1 MAAASSSSS
10 PSASNKP
17 TNFSQKLF
25 IISLLLLSFSLFLV
39 VLSFKPKQHPIWL
52 TSEIINIIPTTY
64 YTDPNGSILSK
75 NTSRVV
81 DAEICSPFARPDLST
96 NVYVVSRE
104 EVTLFSLR
112 LLLKPLGLES
122 PILIL
127 LNLRSQKRIRD
138 AGGFIGVNP
147 PMPKSAQE
155 FSLLSVFSLSSSP
168 SVPPSFIA
176 VVPRF
181 RLLFMFPLFQV
192 MVSPSWDFN
201 HCIVGKRGIPCFSQR
216 LRALRNCRDFV
227 RSCARSLGDGYLI
240 GTFLWSVLGFG
251 WLMFVEGSLTV
262 LCSYHLAEGHKIK
275 VGLVNINDDDD
286 DDYNGVRGDMHVET
300 VHVRFDHVG
309 EDKKWED
316 FFPEW
321 IDEDHKWGPPTCPDI
336 PMPTQDYRYL
346 DVIVARVPCR
356 GDGDAGG
363 GMRDVFRGLQGLLG
377 SCQIAPAFAQTG
389 KEIWRYFMSQ
399 ARLAK
404 LNYTTYHQRE
414 AYVTVLHSSEAYVC
428 GAIALAQ
435 SIIQKNSTRDLVLL
449 HDKSISGKSLRGL
462 RAAGWKTKWISCIR
476 SPFAKKDSY
485 NEWNYSKLRVW
496 QLIEYDKIIFIDS
509 DLLVLKNIDEFFFYP
524 EFSAAGTNKVLFNSG
539 VMVIEPSLCK
549 FEDLT
554 LKSFKVSSYN
564 GGDQGFLNEVF
575 TWWHRLPKRINHL
588 KVFSKQDDKE
598 HQVGDGLYAIHYLG
612 LKPWMCYKDYD
623 CNWDMVSRHKFAS
636 DSAHKKWWQVYD
648 AMPKKLQ
655 QYCALTKY
663 MDKRIK
669 KWRRIAA
676 NASLANGHW
685 KIKPK
690 DPRQYHIVDD
700 K

>member
-1 MAAASSSSS
+1 MSTQNKSFNFQQRREAKFNQMAAASSSSS
-10 PSASNKP
+10 PPASNKP

-25 IISLLLLSFSLFLV
+25 MISLLLLSFSLFLV
-39 VLSFKPKQHPIWL
+39 VLSFKPKQQP
-52 TSEIINIIPTTY
+52 
-64 YTDPNGSILSK
+64 
-75 NTSRVV
+75 
-81 DAEICSPFARPDLST
+81 
-96 NVYVVSRE
+96 
-104 EVTLFSLR
+104 
-112 LLLKPLGLES
+112 
-122 PILIL
+122 
-127 LNLRSQKRIRD
+127 
-138 AGGFIGVNP
+138 
-147 PMPKSAQE
+147 
-155 FSLLSVFSLSSSP
+155 
-168 SVPPSFIA
+168 
-176 VVPRF
+176 
-181 RLLFMFPLFQV
+181 
-192 MVSPSWDFN
+192 
-201 HCIVGKRGIPCFSQR
+201 
-216 LRALRNCRDFV
+216 
-227 RSCARSLGDGYLI
+227 
-240 GTFLWSVLGFG
+240 
-251 WLMFVEGSLTV
+251 
-262 LCSYHLAEGHKIK
+262 HLAYGPNNKDNTNHLLQRPKWLDIIGKHIMDQNIK
-275 VGLVNINDDDD
+275 VGLVNINDDN
-286 DDYNGVRGDMHVET
+286 DDYNSVRGGMHVET

-321 IDEDHKWGPPTCPDI
+321 IDEDHKWAPPACPEI
-336 PMPTQDYRYL
+336 PMPAKDYRYL

-363 GMRDVFRGLQGLLG
+363 GMRDVFRMQVNLVVANLAVESGWLKPDVDRPVYVVFAGSCGAMVEMFRCDDLVEHAGDYWVYKPDLRRLKHKVLMPVG

-462 RAAGWKTKWISCIR
+462 RAAGWKTKWISRIR

-524 EFSAAGTNKVLFNSG
+524 ELSAAGNDKVLFNSG

-549 FEDLT
+549 FEDMM

-623 CNWDMVSRHKFAS
+623 CNWDMVSRHIFAS

-655 QYCALTKY
+655 QYCALTKHI
-663 MDKRIK
+663 DKRIK
-669 KWRRIAA
+669 KWRRIAENA
-676 NASLANGHW
+676 NLANGHW

-690 DPRQYHIVDD
+690 DPRQYHIVDN